1 LYKKYSSKLY
11 QSFNINLKNSIIMK
25 KFFTIAAALFASLTM
40 FAQTITLSEVT
51 PESNWYSVEGVGRV
65 ANKSGSA
72 FSSGE
77 MSCEGITG
85 FKTGSSYFTIQTFT
99 EVSSIIVGAQSGS
112 KRNIKAITVSEDLMS
127 GAQSSSNVDFELIG
141 GSEDYAIVSGAC
153 GNEFTI
159 NFKDPVPANS
169 YIQIVLN
176 GNAEVFAVTFG
187 GAAPSTDP
195 VSEVT
200 VTGPT
205 EGFVGI
211 PVTLKAKTDKK
222 ADKIWWTDKYGTTLS
237 EEAEFTFTPAAEGE
251 VTYTAWAENEYNVSP
266 ALKEHTLTIAGK
278 LCGELIK
285 ATHTGGKT
293 ATVEGV
299 IGGTADKNT
308 ANDGKFGGKG
318 QYFGITLASGTFL
331 AGDELNVH
339 TTKAAE
345 QGTLAI
351 YADKAGETLLYDSES
366 FGAEGDNIIY
376 LPAALN
382 DLSTLYICRTAD
394 NNWNGF
400 VDFISVTRSCGAS
413 SNADVSE
420 VRVNGVVVEPEGEK
434 GTLYN
439 YTLSASYSEPTVS
452 IALTLAHPKATIKYG
467 LDNPYEMGT
476 PDAGSSK
483 GQAFTIVAEDGVTE
497 KTITV
502 NVAKSAT
509 LSNNWFLSELSIDGY
524 TLDPAFTPENNEYNI
539 TKPYGAANPTESDI
553 HAVTQHPGATI
564 QSIDINPTSILIMV
578 MAENGVSSNGYV
590 IWIQEAAAK
599 KDLLEVAFSNGVH
612 GFITAGNI
620 DVPFLEGEA
629 EPTFVSATF
638 WEPDGEPKA
647 EMVEGKLVV
656 TGIDGQQ
663 AEYTITYHAITP
675 MEYST
680 EEVVFDAVPSYIYS
694 VYEFDADK
702 GVKFAKDVE
711 EAKNHRISEG
721 KDRIYIAL
729 PAANKVL
736 LTSGTGAKRPVKI
749 LVNGEES
756 AVAQTA
762 ASDEAIEIIL
772 SKEHANFVAIE
783 SNGSNGDG
791 GFIKLQLSEESGQGI
806 EDLDASEHAVKFFQ
820 DGQILIRRG
829 EKIFTVTGQEK

>member
-1 LYKKYSSKLY
+1 
-11 QSFNINLKNSIIMK
+11 MK
-25 KFFTIAAALFASLTM
+25 KIFSLAAAVLASLSLFAAAEDLNFSEPTELPEGYVYSTKNAPVIATVGDKSSVYITNGGGGSVVAACFTEDGFDASKGQRWM
-40 FAQTITLSEVT
+40 GFVNDDDGCTLVINVYSNKKAFTLYNDKAEAQ
-51 PESNWYSVEGVGRV
+51 
-65 ANKSGSA
+65 A
-72 FSSGE
+72 
-77 MSCEGITG
+77 
-85 FKTGSSYFTIQTFT
+85 TFT
-99 EVSSIIVGAQSGS
+99 NADKAWEDWTIENLPAGKYILTAASSQCYVSAMTFSG
-112 KRNIKAITVSEDLMS
+112 
-127 GAQSSSNVDFELIG
+127 G
-141 GSEDYAIVSGAC
+141 
-153 GNEFTI
+153 
-159 NFKDPVPANS
+159 
-169 YIQIVLN
+169 
-176 GNAEVFAVTFG
+176 
-187 GAAPSTDP
+187 APSTDP
-195 VSEVT
+195 VTEIT
-200 VTGPT
+200 VSGPT
-205 EGFVGI
+205 TGVVGI
-211 PVTLKAKTDKK
+211 PVTFVAKAKK
-222 ADKIWWTDKYGTTLS
+222 ATSIWWTDKYGTKLS
-237 EEAEFTFTPAAEGE
+237 ENGTLVLTPEAAGEF
-251 VTYTAWAENEYNVSP
+251 TYTAWAENEFNEYPVT
-266 ALKEHTLTIAGK
+266 KEHTITISDK

-293 ATVEGV
+293 ASVEGV

-318 QYFGITLASGTFL
+318 QFFGITLASGAFL

-351 YADKAGETLLYDSES
+351 YADKAGETLLFDSES
-366 FGAEGDNIIY
+366 MGVEGDNIIV

-382 DLSTLYICRTAD
+382 EKSTLYICRTET

-400 VDFISVTRSCGAS
+400 VDFIAVNRACGAS
-413 SNADVSE
+413 NNADVSE

-599 KDLLEVAFSNGVH
+599 KDLLEVSFSNGVH

-647 EMVEGKLVV
+647 EMVDGKLVV

-772 SKEHANFVAIE
+772 SKEHANFIGIE

-806 EDLDASEHAVKFFQ
+806 EDLDASEHAVKFLQ
-820 DGQILIRRG
+820 NGQILIRRG

>member
-1 LYKKYSSKLY
+1 
-11 QSFNINLKNSIIMK
+11 MK

-251 VTYTAWAENEYNVSP
+251 VTYTAWAENAYNVSP
-266 ALKEHTLTIAGK
+266 ALKEHTLTITGK

-339 TTKAAE
+339 TTTAAE

-434 GTLYN
+434 GILYN
-439 YTLSASYSEPTVS
+439 YTLGASYSEPTVS

-467 LDNPYEMGT
+467 LDNPYEMST

-509 LSNNWFLSELSIDGY
+509 LSNDWKLSALSIDGY
-524 TLDPAFTPENNEYNI
+524 TLDPAFDPEINLYTI
-539 TKPYGAANPTESDI
+539 TKPYGAANPEESAV
-553 HAVTQHPGATI
+553 HATPRHPGATI
-564 QSIDINPTSILIMV
+564 QSIVINEASIVITVL
-578 MAENGVSSNGYV
+578 AEDGETSNGYA
-590 IWIQEAAAK
+590 IDILEAAAK
-599 KDLLEVAFSNGVH
+599 KDLLEVSFSNGVH
-612 GFITAGNI
+612 GFIKDGNI
-620 DVPFLEGEA
+620 QVPYLAGEA
-629 EPTFVSATF
+629 EPTFESAEF
-638 WEPDGEPKA
+638 WNPDGEPTA
-647 EMVEGKLVV
+647 AIEDGKLVV
-656 TGIDGQQ
+656 TGIDGEK
-663 AEYTITYHAITP
+663 ASYTLEFIAVTP
-675 MEYST
+675 MEYSE
-680 EEVVFDAVPSYIYS
+680 EEVVFSEVPSFIFS
-694 VYEFDADK
+694 VYGFDAEK
-702 GVKFAKDVE
+702 GVKFSKDVE
-711 EAKNHRISEG
+711 EANNRRISEG

-729 PAANKVL
+729 PAARKVM
-736 LTSGTGAKRPVKI
+736 LTSGTGAGRPVVI
-749 LVNGEES
+749 TVNGVES
-756 AVAQTA
+756 PVNKTA
-762 ASDEAIEIIL
+762 AKEEAIEIGL
-772 SKEHANFVAIE
+772 NSEGNNFVAIE
-783 SNGSNGDG
+783 SNGNSGDA
-791 GFIKLQLSEESGQGI
+791 GFIKLQLSQEAPQGI
-806 EDLDASEHAVKFFQ
+806 ENTMDGAKAVKFIQ
-820 DGQILIRRG
+820 NGQIFILRG
-829 EKIFTVTGQEK
+829 EKIYTITGQEL

>member
-1 LYKKYSSKLY
+1 
-11 QSFNINLKNSIIMK
+11 MK
-25 KFFTIAAALFASLTM
+25 KIFTIAAALLTSFSLWAAVEDLNFSEPTELPEGYVYSATNTPIIATVADKSAVYVTNGGGGQVVAACFTEDGLVASQGKRWMGFVTDENSKVVLSVLSGKKTWNLYNSKGEVQASFANTASSTWEEW
-40 FAQTITLSEVT
+40 TIEELPAGAYILST
-51 PESNWYSVEGVGRV
+51 SNSQCYV
-65 ANKSGSA
+65 SA
-72 FSSGE
+72 
-77 MSCEGITG
+77 IT
-85 FKTGSSYFTIQTFT
+85 FTGS
-99 EVSSIIVGAQSGS
+99 GA
-112 KRNIKAITVSEDLMS
+112 
-127 GAQSSSNVDFELIG
+127 
-141 GSEDYAIVSGAC
+141 
-153 GNEFTI
+153 
-159 NFKDPVPANS
+159 
-169 YIQIVLN
+169 
-176 GNAEVFAVTFG
+176 
-187 GAAPSTDP
+187 STDP

-285 ATHTGGKT
+285 ATSTGETT
-293 ATVEGV
+293 ASVEGV
-299 IGGTADKNT
+299 IGGSVDKKTNSS
-308 ANDGKFGGKG
+308 GKFSGKG
-318 QYFGITLASGTFL
+318 QYFGITLASGAFL

-339 TTKAAE
+339 TTQAAE
-345 QGTLAI
+345 QGTIAI
-351 YADKAGETLLYDSES
+351 YADKAGETLLFDSES
-366 FGAEGDNIIY
+366 MGVEGDNIIV

-382 DLSTLYICRTAD
+382 EKSTLYICRTET
-394 NNWNGF
+394 NTWNGF
-400 VDFISVTRSCGAS
+400 VDFISVNRSCEAS
-413 SNADVSE
+413 NNANMARVYAQTGPDEFHDFVREGDVFSIE
-420 VRVNGVVVEPEGEK
+420 VPMEIGGITEAPVFFVLE
-434 GTLYN
+434 
-439 YTLSASYSEPTVS
+439 
-452 IALTLAHPKATIKYG
+452 HPKATANETSPFNAPIPEVGAAPIEKVI
-467 LDNPYEMGT
+467 T
-476 PDAGSSK
+476 V
-483 GQAFTIVAEDGVTE
+483 TAEDGVT
-497 KTITV
+497 TRDFTLR
-502 NVAKSAT
+502 VARRSEASHDAT
-509 LSNNWFLSELSIDGY
+509 LKSLAVEGF
-524 TLDPAFTPENNEYNI
+524 TLNPAFDPAVLEYTI
-539 TKPYGAANPTESDI
+539 TKPHGSANPGTDKLVLEPNDDSAHTEKLAEGDDLKVV
-553 HAVTQHPGATI
+553 VT
-564 QSIDINPTSILIMV
+564 
-578 MAENGVSSNGYV
+578 AEDGETKLTYV
-590 IWIQEAAAK
+590 IHIVEAAAK
-599 KDLLEVAFSNGVH
+599 KDLLEAEFSNGAH
-612 GFITAGNI
+612 GFILAGNI

-647 EMVEGKLVV
+647 EMVDGKLVV

-694 VYEFDADK
+694 VYGFDADK
-702 GVKFAKDVE
+702 GVKFSKDVE
-711 EAKNHRISEG
+711 EATNRRISEG

-756 AVAQTA
+756 AAVQTA
-762 ASDEAIEIIL
+762 ASGEAMEVIL

-806 EDLDASEHAVKFFQ
+806 EDLDASVHAVKFLQ
-820 DGQILIRRG
+820 NGQIFILRG
-829 EKIFTVTGQEK
+829 EKIYTITGQEL

>member
-1 LYKKYSSKLY
+1 
-11 QSFNINLKNSIIMK
+11 MK
-25 KFFTIAAALFASLTM
+25 KIFTLAAAMLASFTLMAQTAIFGPFTVNTETNVKDQENAVNGGIAVLSKIFDSGGSNEVTIAD
-40 FAQTITLSEVT
+40 QTFYKFSSSTAVKCTLSEGTFEEGDSIEVIVA
-51 PESNWYSVEGVGRV
+51 SNASSKKTTGVKLNNSIDVYGEV
-65 ANKSGSA
+65 PGGEAAK
-72 FSSGE
+72 FSYIVKAE
-77 MSCEGITG
+77 DGIAG
-85 FKTGSSYFTIQTFT
+85 QNNFT
-99 EVSSIIVGAQSGS
+99 VNRYNSDS
-112 KRNIKAITVSEDLMS
+112 KFGTITVFRES
-127 GAQSSSNVDFELIG
+127 
-141 GSEDYAIVSGAC
+141 
-153 GNEFTI
+153 
-159 NFKDPVPANS
+159 
-169 YIQIVLN
+169 
-176 GNAEVFAVTFG
+176 VT
-187 GAAPSTDP
+187 PSTDP

-200 VTGPT
+200 ITGPT

-222 ADKIWWTDKYGTTLS
+222 ADKIWWTDKYGVTQS

-251 VTYTAWAENEYNVSP
+251 VTYTAWAENAYNVSP
-266 ALKEHTLTIAGK
+266 VTKDHTLSIAGK

-318 QYFGITLASGTFL
+318 QYFGITLASGAFL

-351 YADKAGETLLYDSES
+351 YADKAGETLLFDSES
-366 FGAEGDNIIY
+366 MGVEGDNIIV

-382 DLSTLYICRTAD
+382 EKSTLYICRTET

-400 VDFISVTRSCGAS
+400 VDFIAVNRACGAS
-413 SNADVSE
+413 NNADVSE

-599 KDLLEVAFSNGVH
+599 KDLLEVSFSNGVH

-647 EMVEGKLVV
+647 EMVDGKLVV

-806 EDLDASEHAVKFFQ
+806 EDLDASEHAVKFLQ
-820 DGQILIRRG
+820 NGQILIRRG

>member
-1 LYKKYSSKLY
+1 
-11 QSFNINLKNSIIMK
+11 MK
-25 KFFTIAAALFASLTM
+25 KIFTIAAAMLASFTLM
-40 FAQTITLSEVT
+40 AQTAIFGPFTVNTGTNVKDQENAVNGGIAVLSKIFDSGGSNEVTIADQTFYKFSSSTAVKCTLSEGT
-51 PESNWYSVEGVGRV
+51 FEEGDSIEVIV
-65 ANKSGSA
+65 ASHASSKKTTGVKLNNSIDVFGEVPGGEAAK
-72 FSSGE
+72 FSYIVKAE
-77 MSCEGITG
+77 DGIAG
-85 FKTGSSYFTIQTFT
+85 QNNFT
-99 EVSSIIVGAQSGS
+99 VNRYNSDS
-112 KRNIKAITVSEDLMS
+112 KFGTITVFRES
-127 GAQSSSNVDFELIG
+127 
-141 GSEDYAIVSGAC
+141 
-153 GNEFTI
+153 
-159 NFKDPVPANS
+159 
-169 YIQIVLN
+169 
-176 GNAEVFAVTFG
+176 VT
-187 GAAPSTDP
+187 PSTDP

-237 EEAEFTFTPAAEGE
+237 EKAEYTFTPEAEGE

-308 ANDGKFGGKG
+308 ANDSKFSGKG

-339 TTKAAE
+339 TTTAAE

-400 VDFISVTRSCGAS
+400 VDFISVTRSCEAS
-413 SNADVSE
+413 NNANMARVYAQTGPDEFHDFVREGDVFSIE
-420 VRVNGVVVEPEGEK
+420 VPMEIGGITEAPVFFVLE
-434 GTLYN
+434 
-439 YTLSASYSEPTVS
+439 
-452 IALTLAHPKATIKYG
+452 HPKATANETSPFNAPIPEVGADPIEKVI
-467 LDNPYEMGT
+467 T
-476 PDAGSSK
+476 V
-483 GQAFTIVAEDGVTE
+483 TAEDGVT
-497 KTITV
+497 TRDFTLR
-502 NVAKSAT
+502 VARRSEASHDAT
-509 LSNNWFLSELSIDGY
+509 LKSLAVEGF
-524 TLDPAFTPENNEYNI
+524 TLDPAFDPAVLEYTI
-539 TKPYGAANPTESDI
+539 AKPHGSANPGTDKLVLEPNDDSAHTEKLAEGDDLKVV
-553 HAVTQHPGATI
+553 VT
-564 QSIDINPTSILIMV
+564 
-578 MAENGVSSNGYV
+578 AEDGETKLTYV
-590 IWIQEAAAK
+590 IHIVEAAAK
-599 KDLLEVAFSNGVH
+599 KDLLEVAFSNGAH
-612 GFITAGNI
+612 GFILAGNI
-620 DVPFLEGEA
+620 DVPYLEGEA

-647 EMVEGKLVV
+647 EMVDGKLVV

-663 AEYTITYHAITP
+663 AEYTITYHAVTP
-675 MEYST
+675 MAFST
-680 EEVVFDAVPSYIYS
+680 DEVVFDAVPSYIYS
-694 VYEFDADK
+694 VYGFDADK
-702 GVKFAKDVE
+702 GVKFSKDVE
-711 EAKNHRISEG
+711 EAKNRRISEG

-762 ASDEAIEIIL
+762 ASGEAIELIL

-806 EDLDASEHAVKFFQ
+806 EDLDASEHAVKFLQ
-820 DGQILIRRG
+820 NGQIFILRG
-829 EKIFTVTGQEK
+829 EKIYTITGQEL

>member
-1 LYKKYSSKLY
+1 
-11 QSFNINLKNSIIMK
+11 MK
-25 KFFTIAAALFASLTM
+25 KIFTIAAAMLASFTLM
-40 FAQTITLSEVT
+40 AQTAIFGPFTVTPETNVKDQENAVNGGIAVLSKIFDSGGSNEVTIADQTFYKFSSSTAVKCTLSEGTFEEGDSIEVIVA
-51 PESNWYSVEGVGRV
+51 SNASSKKTTGVKLNNSIDVYGEV
-65 ANKSGSA
+65 PGGEAAK
-72 FSSGE
+72 FSYIVKAE
-77 MSCEGITG
+77 DGIAG
-85 FKTGSSYFTIQTFT
+85 QNNFT
-99 EVSSIIVGAQSGS
+99 VNRYNSDS
-112 KRNIKAITVSEDLMS
+112 KFGTITVFRES
-127 GAQSSSNVDFELIG
+127 
-141 GSEDYAIVSGAC
+141 
-153 GNEFTI
+153 
-159 NFKDPVPANS
+159 
-169 YIQIVLN
+169 
-176 GNAEVFAVTFG
+176 VT
-187 GAAPSTDP
+187 PSTDP

-308 ANDGKFGGKG
+308 ANDSKFGGKG

-339 TTKAAE
+339 TTQAAE

-394 NNWNGF
+394 NNWNGY
-400 VDFISVTRSCGAS
+400 VDFISVTRSCEAS

-434 GTLYN
+434 GILYN
-439 YTLSASYSEPTVS
+439 YTLGASYSEPTVS

-509 LSNNWFLSELSIDGY
+509 LSNDWKLSALSIDGY
-524 TLDPAFTPENNEYNI
+524 TLDPAFDPEINLYTI
-539 TKPYGAANPTESDI
+539 TKPYGAANPEESAV
-553 HAVTQHPGATI
+553 HATPRHPGATI
-564 QSIDINPTSILIMV
+564 QSIVINEASIVITVL
-578 MAENGVSSNGYV
+578 AEDGETSNGYA
-590 IWIQEAAAK
+590 IDILEAAAK
-599 KDLLEVAFSNGVH
+599 KDLLEVSFSNGVH
-612 GFITAGNI
+612 GFIKDGNI
-620 DVPFLEGEA
+620 QVPYLAGEA
-629 EPTFVSATF
+629 EPTFAGVKF
-638 WEPDGEPKA
+638 WNPDGEPTA
-647 EMVEGKLVV
+647 AIEEGQLVV
-656 TGIDGQQ
+656 TGIDDKK
-663 AEYTITYHAITP
+663 ATYTLEFIPITP
-675 MEYST
+675 MEYSE
-680 EEVVFDAVPSYIYS
+680 EEVVFSEVPSYIFS
-694 VYEFDADK
+694 VYGFDADK
-702 GVKFAKDVE
+702 GVKFSKDVE
-711 EAKNHRISEG
+711 ESANRRISEG
-721 KDRIYIAL
+721 KDRIYLAL
-729 PAANKVL
+729 PAAGKVI
-736 LTSGTGAKRPVKI
+736 LTSGTGAERPVTI
-749 LVNGEES
+749 TVNG
-756 AVAQTA
+756 VASSVTKTA
-762 ASDEAIEIIL
+762 KKNEAIEIAL
-772 SKEHANFVAIE
+772 SIEGNNFVAIE
-783 SNGSNGDG
+783 SNGNNGDA
-791 GFIKLQLSEESGQGI
+791 GFIKLQLSQDKPQAIDYTTDGVK
-806 EDLDASEHAVKFFQ
+806 AVKFIQ
-820 DGQILIRRG
+820 NGQIFILRG
-829 EKIFTVTGQEK
+829 EKIYTITGQEL